1 MMKTIDEIVS
11 AAEKLD
17 SDQFVRLRQKLDR
30 LENKIWKSELRRTSK
45 ELEAA
50 KITDEDIDL
59 MVTRRRRESGR

>member
-1 MMKTIDEIVS
+1 MKTIDEIVS

-17 SDQFVRLRQKLDR
+17 SEQFVRLRQKLDR

-45 ELEAA
+45 ELAAA